1 MQTRQPHSSHD
12 AEGIGEIVREFY
24 ERHPYPQGA
33 EQAAEQLEP
42 ADAGANDDAGR
53 RADYH
58 LRWPHDAFRDD
69 RSVLIAGCGTRQAA
83 RHAIRWPR
91 ARVVG
96 IDVSETS
103 IRLTQALKEKHDL
116 ANLELRHL
124 SVERA
129 GELGERFDQI
139 VCTGVLHHLPDPD
152 AGLAALRT
160 ALAPGGAMDLMVYAP
175 YGRAGVYLLQ
185 DYCRRIGL
193 SASSADISDLSAT
206 LPSLP
211 PSHPLWPLLKD
222 SPDFR
227 YEAGLADALLHPQD
241 RPYSVPEFLAFIAR
255 NDLRFGRWLR
265 QAPYLPQCGAPT
277 ATPHAARLARLGV
290 EDQYAAIELFRGT
303 MARHS
308 AIVYR
313 GDDPAARDAIRFTG
327 EGWLAYR
334 PIRLPETIFVERR
347 LPPDAIGVVLNR
359 RHTDTDIYL
368 PVTAAEKRLWASI
381 DGARSIR
388 ALIANAAQIPAA
400 RKFFERLYRYDQI
413 VFDTSE
419 PAS

>member
-1 MQTRQPHSSHD
+1 MQTRHQQSSRD
-12 AEGIGEIVREFY
+12 AEGLGEVVRDFY
-24 ERHPYPQGA
+24 ERHPYPQ
-33 EQAAEQLEP
+33 AAEQLKP
-42 ADAGANDDAGR
+42 LDAVAGDDADR
-53 RADYH
+53 LADYH
-58 LRWPHDAFRDD
+58 LRWPHDPFRDD

-83 RHAIRWPR
+83 RYAMRWPR

-124 SVERA
+124 PVERA

-139 VCTGVLHHLPDPD
+139 VCTGVLHHLPCPD

-160 ALAPGGAMDLMVYAP
+160 ALTPSGAMHLMVYAP

-206 LPSLP
+206 LSSLP
-211 PSHPLWPLLKD
+211 PSHPLRPLLKD

-241 RPYSVPEFLAFIAR
+241 RPYSVPEFFALIER

-265 QAPYLPQCGAPT
+265 QAPYLPQCGAPA
-277 ATPHAARLARLGV
+277 ATPHAEKLAKLGT
-290 EDQYAAIELFRGT
+290 EDQYAAMELFRGA
-303 MARHS
+303 MVRHS
-308 AIVYR
+308 AIVHR
-313 GDDPAARDAIRFTG
+313 GDDPVARNAIHFSG
-327 EGWLAYR
+327 DGWLGYR
-334 PIRLPETIFVERR
+334 PLRLPDTIFVERR
-347 LPPDAIGVVLNR
+347 LPPDTIGVLINR
-359 RHTDTDIYL
+359 RHTDTDIYMPL
-368 PVTAAEKRLWASI
+368 TAAEKRLWASV
-381 DGARSIR
+381 DGRRSIR
-388 ALIANAAQIPAA
+388 ELIANAAQIPTA

-413 VFDTSE
+413 VFD
-419 PAS
+419 ASKPGS